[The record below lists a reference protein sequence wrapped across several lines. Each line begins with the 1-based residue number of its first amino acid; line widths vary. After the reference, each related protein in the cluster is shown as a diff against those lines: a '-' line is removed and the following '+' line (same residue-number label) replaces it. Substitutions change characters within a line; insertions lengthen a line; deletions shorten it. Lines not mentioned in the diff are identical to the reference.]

1 MLKKIQWK
9 AIVLGFLAK
18 VAIENAINAVL
29 FFIFGSYM
37 LVLGSS
43 PWWLYERFRRSPI
56 GWLCGIL
63 AALAAYWGLGF
74 VIGRIA
80 KRAPFFN
87 VGTYLVIEIVLSL
100 IALGLNMPRY
110 ARVSFWESVV
120 VVGCIVVAFLG
131 ALSVDQIVKRHA

>member
-1 MLKKIQWK
+1 MLQNIHWK
-9 AIVLGFLAK
+9 AIVLGFFAK
-18 VAIENAINAVL
+18 VAIDNAINAVL

-43 PWWLYERFRRSPI
+43 PWLLYERFRRTPI
-56 GWLCGIL
+56 GLVCGIL

-80 KRAPFFN
+80 KRAPFLN

-100 IALGLNMPRY
+100 IALGLNIPRY
-110 ARVSFWESVV
+110 ASASFWESVV
-120 VVGCIVVAFLG
+120 VIGCVVVAFLG
-131 ALSVDQIVKRHA
+131 TLSVDHIVKRHA